1 MAQRIFVL
9 GISFVTNTFQGD
21 VAQLNISRP
30 LREVN
35 TENYKR
41 RTYGESG
48 EVNARYDQPIMIDRK
63 YAEQLERVG
72 ALVPRREY
80 EVELDLN
87 PLDPLAGSIVTKLI
101 PVDADIKKHFAES
114 LKLPQ

>member
-1 MAQRIFVL
+1 MANSVFVL
-9 GISFVTNTFQGD
+9 GISFVTNNFQGD
-21 VAQLNISRP
+21 IAQLNISRP

-63 YAEQLERVG
+63 YAEKLEALRV
-72 ALVPRREY
+72 LVPRREY
-80 EVELDLN
+80 ELELDLN
-87 PLDPLAGSIVTKLI
+87 PIDPLSGAIVTKLI
-101 PVDADIKKHFAES
+101 PVDPDVKKHFADC
-114 LKLPQ
+114 LKEQ